1 MPEYKKVYVAMSAD
15 IIHPGHLNIIK
26 EASKLGEVTVGVL
39 TDAAIASYKRL
50 PYMNYAQRAAVVR
63 ALKGVAEV
71 IPQEQLD
78 YINLLKLKP
87 DYVVHGTD
95 WREGVQAKTRQRVI
109 DTLASWGGELVEPE
123 YTEGI
128 SSTQLNKAIR
138 EVGTTPD
145 IRRRR
150 LRRLL
155 DAKPI
160 VRVMEAHSGLSGLI
174 VENTVVT
181 VSPQNDSSSTRST
194 CSARLNKAEP
204 PSPTR
209 REFDAMWL
217 SSLTDSTLKGKP
229 DNESVDITSRLRTVN
244 DILEV
249 TTKPII
255 YDGDSGGLP
264 EHFVFLVRSLERL
277 GVSAVIIEDKVGL
290 KQNSLLEHGNVQK
303 QATIEDQCH
312 KIKVGKQA
320 QITDDFMIIAR
331 CESLIAGAG
340 EDDAISRCRA
350 YVEAG
355 ADGVMIHSKSKT
367 PDEIVS
373 FVKRFRAEVSA
384 DKPIVVVPS
393 TYAQVTESELAEI
406 GVNIVIY
413 ANQLLRAAYPAMKK
427 CAERIL
433 ECERAKEASSE
444 FCMPI
449 KEIISLI

>member
-1 MPEYKKVYVAMSAD
+1 MAKSVYVAMSAD
-15 IIHPGHLNIIK
+15 IIHPGHLNIVK
-26 EASKLGEVTVGVL
+26 EAAKLGDVTVGVL

-50 PYMNYAQRAAVVR
+50 PYMNYEQRAAVVA
-63 ALKGVAEV
+63 ALKGVTRV
-71 IPQEQLD
+71 VPQETLD
-78 YINLLKLKP
+78 YIPNLKKYKP
-87 DYVVHGTD
+87 DFVVHGTD
-95 WREGVQAKTRQRVI
+95 WREGVQAKTRQGVI
-109 DTLASWGGELVEPE
+109 DTLATWGGQLVEPE
-123 YTEGI
+123 YTPGI

-145 IRRRR
+145 IRRAR

-155 DAKPI
+155 NAKPI
-160 VRVMEAHSGLSGLI
+160 VRTMEAHSGLSGLI
-174 VENTVVT
+174 VENACAMVPKDPADPNGAKV
-181 VSPQNDSSSTRST
+181 
-194 CSARLNKAEP
+194 KH
-204 PSPTR
+204 
-209 REFDAMWL
+209 EFDAMWL

-229 DNESVDITSRLRTVN
+229 DNESVDVTSRLRTVN
-244 DILEV
+244 DILEI

-264 EHFVFLVRSLERL
+264 EHFTFLVRSLERL
-277 GVSAVIIEDKVGL
+277 GVSAVIIEDKIGL
-290 KQNSLLEHGNVQK
+290 KQNSLFETGNTQQ
-303 QATIEDQCH
+303 QASIEDQCH

-331 CESLIAGAG
+331 CESLIAGKG
-340 EDDAISRCRA
+340 EDDAIIRCKA
-350 YVEAG
+350 YCEAG

-393 TYAQVTESELAEI
+393 TYSQVTEDELAKI

-413 ANQLLRAAYPAMKK
+413 ANQLLRAAYPAMKI

-433 ECERAKEASSE
+433 VCRRAQEASAE

>member
-1 MPEYKKVYVAMSAD
+1 MSKSVYVAMSAD

-50 PYMNYAQRAAVVR
+50 PYMNYEQRAAVV
-63 ALKGVAEV
+63 AQLKGVTRV
-71 IPQEQLD
+71 VPQETLD
-78 YINLLKLKP
+78 YIPNLRKYKP
-87 DYVVHGTD
+87 DFVVHGTD
-95 WREGVQAKTRQRVI
+95 WREGVQAKTRQGVI
-109 DTLASWGGELVEPE
+109 DTLAEWGGELVEPE
-123 YTEGI
+123 YTPGI

-174 VENTVVT
+174 VENSFAMVPKVAT
-181 VSPQNDSSSTRST
+181 
-194 CSARLNKAEP
+194 EP
-204 PSPTR
+204 DGAKVR
-209 REFDAMWL
+209 HEFDAMWL

-229 DNESVDITSRLRTVN
+229 DNESVDVTSRLRTVN
-244 DILEV
+244 DILEI

-277 GVSAVIIEDKVGL
+277 GVSAVIIEDKIGL
-290 KQNSLLEHGNVQK
+290 KQNSLFETGNVQQ
-303 QATIEDQCH
+303 QASIEDQCH

-331 CESLIAGAG
+331 CESLIAGKG
-340 EDDAISRCRA
+340 EDDAIARCKA
-350 YVEAG
+350 YCDAG
-355 ADGVMIHSKSKT
+355 ADGVMIHSKAKT

-373 FVKRFRAEVSA
+373 FVKRFRVEVSA

-393 TYAQVTESELAEI
+393 TYAQVTEAELAAI
-406 GVNIVIY
+406 GVNVVIY
-413 ANQLLRAAYPAMKK
+413 ANQLLRAAYPAMKA

-433 ECERAKEASSE
+433 ACERAHEASAE

-449 KEIISLI
+449 KGIISLI